1 MSPRIRTG
9 KVSSFDGS
17 NWWGAVRLDGPD
29 SSHVEF
35 HATCFLRSSSRM
47 LPQVG
52 DTVQI
57 TFSDDS
63 AENLLS
69 VQLLPVSSR

>member
-29 SSHVEF
+29 SSDVEF
-35 HATCFLRSSSRM
+35 HATCFLGSSSRA

-52 DTVQI
+52 DTVRI

-63 AENLLS
+63 AEKLLS
-69 VQLLPVSSR
+69 VQALLPPAQ